1 MYTKERLQTLKMK
14 LTFQVNTED
23 MALAIDQAA
32 SAVDLKS
39 EDLEQDGEEKD
50 PLLSILPECDR
61 DVSINDVL
69 VKDKMLLC
77 Q

>member
-69 VKDKMLLC
+69 VKDKML
-77 Q
+77 

>member
-1 MYTKERLQTLKMK
+1 
-14 LTFQVNTED
+14 

-69 VKDKMLLC
+69 VKDKML
-77 Q
+77 

>member
-1 MYTKERLQTLKMK
+1 MYTKEHLQTLKMQ

-69 VKDKMLLC
+69 VKDKML
-77 Q
+77 

>member
-1 MYTKERLQTLKMK
+1 MYTKERLQTLKMQ

-69 VKDKMLLC
+69 VKDKML
-77 Q
+77 